1 MGQVFCI
8 PNKNKV
14 ANYKRKELR
23 IKYRKISMREP
34 YPWHQKVAKY
44 GTKLSEASN

>member
-8 PNKNKV
+8 PKKNKV
-14 ANYKRKELR
+14 ANDERKKLK

-34 YPWHQKVAKY
+34 DPWHQKVAKY